1 MGYIIRHL
9 ISDILLAVLLLS
21 PAMFHLSC
29 ISEDIKPDASISI
42 GDTMPDFSIQ
52 LNDGS
57 VLTSASLIGDVSMV
71 VLFNTSCNDCRA
83 ELPIIESAQQRTQVK
98 TVCIS
103 RSESNES
110 IVTFWKENN
119 LTLPYSAQPDDKI
132 FKLFAASVIPRIYIF
147 SSEGKVCS
155 SFSDNPLPDEQ
166 QIVHAVNNARNLS
179 Y

>member
-9 ISDILLAVLLLS
+9 ISDILLAVVLLS
-21 PAMFHLSC
+21 PAMFYLSC
-29 ISEDIKPDASISI
+29 ISEDIKPNSSISI
-42 GDTMPDFSIQ
+42 GDTMPDFSIK

-57 VLTSASLIGDVSMV
+57 VLTSASLIGDVSMI
-71 VLFNTSCNDCRA
+71 VLFNTSCSDCRA
-83 ELPIIESAQQRTQVK
+83 ELPIIESAQQLTQVK

-103 RSESNES
+103 RSESSES
-110 IVTFWKENN
+110 VATFWKENN

-132 FKLFAASVIPRIYIF
+132 FKLFATSVIPRIYIF
-147 SSEGKVCS
+147 TSEGIVCA
-155 SFSDNPLPDEQ
+155 SFSDNPLPDGQ